1 MFTPG
6 VLTGHAQGGRVADAQ
21 RRVLIVEDDRD
32 IAQLVELHLKDLG
45 CRCDIARDGE
55 SGMAKATSGNYDLI
69 ILDLMLPGIDGTE
82 ICREVR
88 AAKNYTPV
96 MMLTARSEELDRVLG
111 LELGADDY
119 LTKPFS
125 IREFIARV
133 KAIFRRVEALK
144 EEQVDAGD
152 ARVLTRGP
160 LVIDRENRKVTLTG
174 KKIELTPKEYD
185 LLVLFAAH
193 PGRTYTREQLLN
205 TVWGPQFEGY
215 DHTVNSHINRLR
227 AKIEQDVAHPQ
238 YIRTAWGVGYRFAD
252 GDELPEES

>member
-1 MFTPG
+1 MFSGTEP
-6 VLTGHAQGGRVADAQ
+6 AIDRAKRDPQAMQ
-21 RRVLIVEDDRD
+21 QRVLIVEDDRD

-45 CRCDIARDGE
+45 CQCDIARDGE
-55 SGMAKATSGNYDLI
+55 SGLQKALKNGYDLI
-69 ILDLMLPGIDGTE
+69 ILDIMLPDVDGME

-88 AAKNYTPV
+88 SEKNYTPIL
-96 MMLTARSEELDRVLG
+96 MLTSRSEEIDRVLG

-144 EEQVDAGD
+144 DESSRDEDAD
-152 ARVLTRGP
+152 EIVRAALR
-160 LVIDRENRKVTLTG
+160 IDRVNRKVTISG
-174 KKIELTPKEYD
+174 KKVDLTPREYD
-185 LLVLFAAH
+185 LLLLFAAH

-205 TVWGPQFEGY
+205 TVWGPQFQGY

-227 AKIEQDVAHPQ
+227 AKIEADIARPK
-238 YIRTAWGVGYRFAD
+238 YIRTAWGVGYRFAE
-252 GDELPEES
+252 GEELTDD

>member
-6 VLTGHAQGGRVADAQ
+6 VLTGRTRGGKVADAQ
-21 RRVLIVEDDRD
+21 HRVLIVEDDRD

-55 SGMAKATSGNYDLI
+55 AGMAKATSGGYDLI
-69 ILDLMLPGIDGTE
+69 ILDLTLPEIDGTD

-88 AAKNYTPV
+88 SGKTYTPI

-144 EEQVDAGD
+144 VEKAEAGD
-152 ARVLTRGP
+152 ARIMTRGA
-160 LVIDRENRKVTLTG
+160 LTIDRENRKVTLGGT
-174 KKIELTPKEYD
+174 KIELTPKEYD

-227 AKIEQDVAHPQ
+227 AKIEEDVTHPR
-238 YIRTAWGVGYRFAD
+238 YIRTSWGVGYRFAD
-252 GDELPEES
+252 GDELPEAS

>member
-6 VLTGHAQGGRVADAQ
+6 VLTGHAQGGRVADGQ

-32 IAQLVELHLKDLG
+32 IAQLVELHLRDLG

-55 SGMAKATSGNYDLI
+55 AGMAKATSGEYDLI

-88 AAKNYTPV
+88 AGKNYTPI

-133 KAIFRRVEALK
+133 KAIFRRVGALK
-144 EEQVDAGD
+144 EEQAEAGE
-152 ARVLTRGP
+152 AKLLSRGA
-160 LVIDRENRKVTLTG
+160 LKIDRENRKVTLG
-174 KKIELTPKEYD
+174 GRKIELTPKEYD

-227 AKIEQDVAHPQ
+227 AKIEEDVTHPQ
-238 YIRTAWGVGYRFAD
+238 YIRTSWGVGYRFAD
-252 GDELPEES
+252 GDELPESP